1 MNIIKREELIG
12 LYEIY
17 GDLLTDKQK
26 EYFEFYYYDDLSLG
40 EIAINNNVSRN
51 AVYDMLKK
59 TETILEH
66 YEEVLKIFDKTN
78 RILKLIDDNNIDG
91 IKKILKE

>member
-1 MNIIKREELIG
+1 MDIIKREELIG